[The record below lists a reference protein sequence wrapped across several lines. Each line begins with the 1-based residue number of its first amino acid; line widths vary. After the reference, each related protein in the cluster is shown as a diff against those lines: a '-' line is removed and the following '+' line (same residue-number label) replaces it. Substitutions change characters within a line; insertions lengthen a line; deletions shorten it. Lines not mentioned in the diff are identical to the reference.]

1 MRALGNILLAVW
13 LILEGLISLLN
24 LSFSGSDLIMAILAI
39 AAGVMLILGR
49 GNIKFS
55 RNLGILLLSIWLIL
69 FGLLPLIG
77 ISFSADYIVLGVL
90 AIAAGV
96 LLLLNR

>member
-39 AAGVMLILGR
+39 VAGVMLLLGR

-90 AIAAGV
+90 AISA
-96 LLLLNR
+96 